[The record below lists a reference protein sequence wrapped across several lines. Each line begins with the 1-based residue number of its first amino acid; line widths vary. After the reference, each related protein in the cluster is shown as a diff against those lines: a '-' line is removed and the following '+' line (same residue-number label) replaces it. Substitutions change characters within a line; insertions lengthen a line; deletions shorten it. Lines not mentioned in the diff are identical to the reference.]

1 MFIENLLDEK
11 LRGNKLLSIFRVS
24 KKKLLKS
31 GKFNMVLIRLDA
43 NQEIPPHPEPYAVAF
58 IILEGQGVFTTKA
71 GEFTLKKNSMI
82 SMKAHEIRGIKALDN
97 LVIVG
102 IQDGH

>member
-1 MFIENLLDEK
+1 MFIENLLDQK

-31 GKFNMVLIRLDA
+31 GKFNIVLVRLDE
-43 NQEIPPHPEPYAVAF
+43 NQEIPPHPEPYTVAF
-58 IILEGQGVFTTKA
+58 IILEGEGIFTTRE
-71 GEFTLKKNSMI
+71 GEFKLRKNSMI
-82 SMKAHEIRGIKALDN
+82 SMKANEIRGIKALEN
-97 LVIVG
+97 MVIVG

>member
-11 LRGNKLLSIFRVS
+11 LRNKLFSLYKVN
-24 KKKLLKS
+24 KNNLLKS
-31 GKFNMVLIRLDA
+31 GKFNIVIISLDEK
-43 NQEIPPHPEPYAVAF
+43 QKIPPHPEPYGVAF
-58 IILEGQGVFTTKA
+58 IVLEGKGIFSTKD

-82 SMKAHEIRGIKALDN
+82 FMKANEIRGIKALEK